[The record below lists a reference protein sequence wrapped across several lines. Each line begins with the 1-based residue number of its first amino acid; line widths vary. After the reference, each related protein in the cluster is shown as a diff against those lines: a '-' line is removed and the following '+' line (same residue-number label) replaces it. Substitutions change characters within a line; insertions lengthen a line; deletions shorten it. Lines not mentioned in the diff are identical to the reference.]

1 MSFSGPLGRTLFTA
15 CAAVAGMLLPLV
27 PHPDSERASAA
38 TTTSVNEAQQAVS
51 VLSLRVV
58 PSDRAERARSVTLRC
73 EPTGGTHPRAE
84 EACEELANTGG
95 EFGAL
100 QEERNPMCPLVYRP
114 VTVRATGMWRNRAVD
129 HRETFSN
136 KCEMQ
141 AKTGKLFEF

>member
-1 MSFSGPLGRTLFTA
+1 MSFSGPLGRTLITA
-15 CAAVAGMLLPLV
+15 CAAVAGMLLPLA
-27 PHPDSERASAA
+27 PHTGAERAAAASA
-38 TTTSVNEAQQAVS
+38 TSSDEVQRAVS

-58 PSDRAERARSVTLRC
+58 PSNRAERTRSATLRC

-84 EACEELANTGG
+84 EACEQLTNSEG

-114 VTVRATGMWRNRAVD
+114 VTVQATGMWRNQAVD

-136 KCEMQ
+136 KCEMR
-141 AKTGKLFEF
+141 AKTGKVFEF